1 MIKTILFLILLF
13 APAVSAT
20 PEVCGEILDVMIT
33 EGGDGYINEQEAK
46 QIYDRC
52 LRSFE

>member
-1 MIKTILFLILLF
+1 MIKTILLLTLLF
-13 APAVSAT
+13 TPAVSANPT
-20 PEVCGEILDVMIT
+20 ICNEILDVLIT

-52 LRSFE
+52 LASFD